1 MSQKL
6 PGAASAAAKRLMVRS
21 VSDEPRLEL
30 RGLAP
35 VEAKLGTGIGTGDAR
50 RMRGSDADPFL
61 LGLPGQ
67 FASIS
72 GSEMGTDVPLLD
84 TVDDASESGNNGRIV
99 QFAPR
104 KKVLTIKSYCRKV
117 LT

>member
-1 MSQKL
+1 
-6 PGAASAAAKRLMVRS
+6 MVRS

-104 KKVLTIKSYCRKV
+104 KKS
-117 LT
+117 